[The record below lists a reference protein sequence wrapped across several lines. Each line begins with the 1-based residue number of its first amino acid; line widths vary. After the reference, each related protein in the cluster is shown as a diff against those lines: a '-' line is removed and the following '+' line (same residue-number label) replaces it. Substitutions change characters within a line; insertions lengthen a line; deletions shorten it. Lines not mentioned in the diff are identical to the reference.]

1 MNEARQEADFQYLAV
16 FGVKKIRF
24 NKHMPMTAL
33 CASVIA
39 KVKKILTI
47 LKLLACFITDP

>member
-16 FGVKKIRF
+16 LGVKKIRF
-24 NKHMPMTAL
+24 NEHMPMTAL
-33 CASVIA
+33 SASVIA
-39 KVKKILTI
+39 KIKKILTI